1 MNFNYIDVIII
12 LRDKLQEKIE
22 YKFIGIS
29 CHTNKFQWL
38 LSEAR
43 LLVIFHS
50 TDCQISDCYKKKA
63 SIIIHYISYL

>member
-38 LSEAR
+38 LSESFF
-43 LLVIFHS
+43 LVIFHS
-50 TDCQISDCYKKKA
+50 TDCQISDCYKEA
-63 SIIIHYISYL
+63 SIIIHYFSYL